1 MGTEGVLVHN
11 ACYIKPEAYTTHD
24 LSKKCL
30 EARKNTELIIKGK
43 RHRGDFGGSNY
54 AVYEYEDLNGQLQH
68 VVRRSTRIEG
78 IDGTP
83 AAIHSEQLCEQFL
96 REQNIPNANVKR
108 IYSER
113 SPCSGPNTN
122 GCELRIAQNFSS
134 AQVSYTWDY
143 LAPNMNKDLDKFMK
157 ELLKA
162 NPTWQRLIE

>member
-1 MGTEGVLVHN
+1 VLVHN

-30 EARKNTELIIKGK
+30 EARKNTELIIDG
-43 RHRGDFGGSNY
+43 RRYRGDFGNSNY
-54 AVYEYEDLNGQLQH
+54 AVYDYEDLNGQLQH

-78 IDGTP
+78 SE
-83 AAIHSEQLCEQFL
+83 AAIHSEELCEQFL

-113 SPCSGPNTN
+113 SPCSGTEQNC
-122 GCELRIAQNFSS
+122 GLRIAQNFTGTE
-134 AQVSYTWDY
+134 VSYTWDY
-143 LAPNMNKDLDKFMK
+143 LAPGMNKDMKKFIK